1 MKYLKIFI
9 LLLITVSCSNDSSSG
24 ELGAGD
30 GTGGSLAI
38 FALKGDYLYAV
49 DNQKLNVFSLI
60 NTVQPSKV
68 NQINVGFNIETL
80 FSRGEYLFIGS
91 RNGMF
96 IYSIQNPENPIQLS
110 NVQHFTSCDPVVAND
125 THSFVTLHNNTS
137 CGGNINVL
145 QIYNT
150 TDLTNPIL
158 VHQRNLTFPRGL
170 GLYDKFLVICDVD
183 LKIFN
188 VENPNEPVLVKSI
201 NKDCFDVIIKDN
213 DLYAIGDRAVYR
225 FLLNKND
232 ITNVTLLSEIT
243 F

>member
-1 MKYLKIFI
+1 MKNLKLFFLFI
-9 LLLITVSCSNDSSSG
+9 ITVSCSNDSSNS
-24 ELGAGD
+24 ELGTGD

-60 NTVQPSKV
+60 NAVEPSKV
-68 NQINVGFNIETL
+68 NQVNVGFNIETL
-80 FSRGEYLFIGS
+80 FSKGEYLFIGS

-110 NVQHFTSCDPVVAND
+110 NAQHFTSCDPVVAND
-125 THSFVTLHNNTS
+125 THSFVTLHNNTN

-145 QIYNT
+145 QVYNT

-158 VHQRNLTFPRGL
+158 VHQRNLTYPRGL
-170 GLYDKFLVICDVD
+170 GLYDKFLIVCDVD
-183 LKIFN
+183 LKLFN
-188 VENPNEPVLVKSI
+188 IENPNEPVLVKSI
-201 NKDCFDVIIKDN
+201 NKECFDVIVKGN
-213 DLYAIGDRAVYR
+213 DLYAIGDKAVYR
-225 FLLNKND
+225 LLLDKNE
-232 ITNVTLLSEIT
+232 ITNVVLQSEIS

>member
-1 MKYLKIFI
+1 MKYFKLFI
-9 LLLITVSCSNDSSSG
+9 LFIITVSCSNDSNNS
-24 ELGAGD
+24 ELGTGD
-30 GTGGSLAI
+30 GIGGSLAI

-60 NTVQPSKV
+60 NAVEPSKV

-80 FSRGEYLFIGS
+80 FSKGDYLFIGS

-96 IYSIQNPENPIQLS
+96 IYSIQNPENPVQLS

-137 CGGNINVL
+137 CGGDVNIL
-145 QIYNT
+145 QIYDS

-158 VHQRNLTFPRGL
+158 IHQRNLTYPRGL
-170 GLYDKFLVICDVD
+170 GLYGKFLVVCDID
-183 LKIFN
+183 IKIFN
-188 VENPNEPVLVKSI
+188 IENPNEPVMVKSI
-201 NKDCFDVIIKDN
+201 NKNCFDVIIKGN
-213 DLYAIGDRAVYR
+213 DLYAIGDAAVYR
-225 FLLNKND
+225 FLLHKNQ
-232 ITNVTLLSEIT
+232 ITNVVLQSEIL